1 MSQGTLMLVEVVV
14 VVPVTVEAA
23 ADASALGTE
32 HMLFEA
38 RPRPRPVSPRGSPS
52 VLSSWPKLS
61 VPTPSVLPLI
71 EVAALKLTPNWRW
84 RSAETSTIT
93 ACTKICTRGVSRSS
107 TICLRVCQSCGEA
120 LTTIALVAGSAV
132 IFTGYEK
139 SMLLP
144 AELADAGP
152 LLPPDELLRLLRP
165 PPPLPPKPPELLVP
179 PKPPPPLEPPK
190 LELLDRPLLPKP
202 PTIPPKPELPP
213 LAAWL
218 KLERPSDPLPVL
230 GDRVDG
236 LLPPL
241 SRLLSTWTISV
252 ACAFLSRYTWIR
264 DVDNGGLTSSFATI
278 SWISRIWSGG

>member
-1 MSQGTLMLVEVVV
+1 MSQGTLTLLEVVV

-23 ADASALGTE
+23 ADASALGIE

-38 RPRPRPVSPRGSPS
+38 RPRPRPVSPSGSES
-52 VLSSWPKLS
+52 VLSSCPKLS
-61 VPTPSVLPLI
+61 EPTPSVLPLI
-71 EVAALKLTPNWRW
+71 EVAALKLTPNSRW

-107 TICLRVCQSCGEA
+107 TICLRVCQSCGDA

-152 LLPPDELLRLLRP
+152 LLPLDELRLLRP
-165 PPPLPPKPPELLVP
+165 PPPLPPKPPEPLVL
-179 PKPPPPLEPPK
+179 PKPPP
-190 LELLDRPLLPKP
+190 
-202 PTIPPKPELPP
+202 IPPKPELPP

-230 GDRVDG
+230 GERVDG

-241 SRLLSTWTISV
+241 SRLLSTW
-252 ACAFLSRYTWIR
+252 
-264 DVDNGGLTSSFATI
+264 
-278 SWISRIWSGG
+278 